1 MYYLHNV
8 STKTMN
14 VFFAV
19 FLLKVLC
26 TDFTKDLN
34 SDEET
39 IKHSTIILQEFIKKK
54 KKKQFFY

>member
-1 MYYLHNV
+1 MDYLHNV
-8 STKTMN
+8 FTKTMN

-34 SDEET
+34 SGEET
-39 IKHSTIILQEFIKKK
+39 IKHSTIILQEFNNPQRKEK
-54 KKKQFFY
+54 